1 VAIFDTHLASMG
13 QMRVVRSIAGL
24 QRLWDAHNN
33 RYAHLYGRRYILAPA
48 AADYAQRFHGLEDIE
63 DDQARFEA
71 FRRIPSIETD
81 LEAIDRS
88 LSPKDRLS
96 LAQQDRAR
104 HSRQRVGPKGQSLES
119 VALEVLSQS
128 ANPWKLKAKQF
139 WQPFIDHLRKLGL
152 DPIVIFDAEDPSLE
166 TIHYGPAR
174 KRTLSR
180 GQFENIVGRARKQFP
195 RN

>member
-1 VAIFDTHLASMG
+1 MG

-33 RYAHLYGRRYILAPA
+33 RYAHLYGRRYIVAPA
-48 AADYAQRFHGLEDIE
+48 AADYAQRFHGLKDIE
-63 DDQARFEA
+63 DDQARLEA
-71 FRRIPSIETD
+71 FRRIPSIEAD
-81 LEAIDRS
+81 LERIDGS

-104 HSRQRVGPKGQSLES
+104 HPRQHVGPKGQSLES
-119 VALEVLSQS
+119 IVLEVLSQF

-139 WQPFIDHLRKLGL
+139 WQPFIDHLQKLGL
-152 DPIVIFDAEDPSLE
+152 DPKVCADGDPPLE
-166 TIHYGPAR
+166 TVHYGPTR

-180 GQFENIVGRARKQFP
+180 GQFENIVGRARRQFP